1 MKPREYEKLTTRK
14 ARKLCQVTAGGRGM
28 KKGGPKRV
36 CFGRNTLYV
45 LSDVFRDLHFCH
57 TKNEQREKPVSF
69 HGREDT

>member
-1 MKPREYEKLTTRK
+1 
-14 ARKLCQVTAGGRGM
+14 M

-57 TKNEQREKPVSF
+57 TKNEQREKPVRVDGSEDG
-69 HGREDT
+69 GRV